1 MVRLK
6 FKRAAFVA
14 TGGLLVFVVLAEW
27 LLRLMPLPHGRL
39 QYMIAGTAATAAA
52 LGTVFVLVAIRKTGW
67 VAKRRE

>member
-1 MVRLK
+1 VRLK

-27 LLRLMPLPHGRL
+27 LLRLIPLPHGRL

-52 LGTVFVLVAIRKTGW
+52 LGTVFLVVAIRKAGW
-67 VAKRRE
+67 AAKRRD

>member
-6 FKRAAFVA
+6 LKRGAFVV
-14 TGGLLVFVVLAEW
+14 TGGMLVFVVLAEW

>member
-1 MVRLK
+1 MVRPK

-39 QYMIAGTAATAAA
+39 QYMIAGTAATAAG
-52 LGTVFVLVAIRKTGW
+52 LGTVFVLVAIRKTSW
-67 VAKRRE
+67 VAKRRQ

>member
-1 MVRLK
+1 VRLK

-39 QYMIAGTAATAAA
+39 QYMIAGTAATTAA
-52 LGTVFVLVAIRKTGW
+52 LGTAFLLVAIRKAGW
-67 VAKRRE
+67 AAKRRD

>member
-1 MVRLK
+1 VRLK

-27 LLRLMPLPHGRL
+27 LLWLMPPPHGRL

-52 LGTVFVLVAIRKTGW
+52 LGTVFACVVIRRASW
-67 VAKRRE
+67 AARRRE

>member
-6 FKRAAFVA
+6 FRRAAFLA
-14 TGGLLVFVVLAEW
+14 IGGLLVFVVLAEW

-39 QYMIAGTAATAAA
+39 QYMIAGTAATAAG
-52 LGTVFVLVAIRKTGW
+52 LGTVFVLVAIRKNGW

>member
-6 FKRAAFVA
+6 LKRAAFLA
-14 TGGLLVFVVLAEW
+14 TGGMLVFVVLTEW

-52 LGTVFVLVAIRKTGW
+52 LGTVFFLVAIRKAGW
-67 VAKRRE
+67 AAKRRD

>member
-1 MVRLK
+1 MRLK
-6 FKRAAFVA
+6 FKRGAFVA
-14 TGGLLVFVVLAEW
+14 TGGLLVFVVLALW

-52 LGTVFVLVAIRKTGW
+52 LGTVFVLVAIRRAGL

>member
-1 MVRLK
+1 MRLK
-6 FKRAAFVA
+6 LKRAAFVA

-52 LGTVFVLVAIRKTGW
+52 LGTVFVLVAIRRAGLLR
-67 VAKRRE
+67 KRRE

>member
-1 MVRLK
+1 MRLK

-14 TGGLLVFVVLAEW
+14 TGGLLVFVVLALW

-52 LGTVFVLVAIRKTGW
+52 LGTVFVLVAVRRAAW
-67 VAKRRE
+67 AAKRRE